1 MKQSGNT
8 GEKIT
13 SSGLYQNKYGKK
25 VTLNPGK
32 NFPPCPEKGLPTKW
46 EKID

>member
-8 GEKIT
+8 GERVTVPGEYK
-13 SSGLYQNKYGKK
+13 NKYGKK
-25 VTLNPGK
+25 VSLEAGK
-32 NFPPCPEKGLPTKW
+32 NFPPCPEKGIPTKW